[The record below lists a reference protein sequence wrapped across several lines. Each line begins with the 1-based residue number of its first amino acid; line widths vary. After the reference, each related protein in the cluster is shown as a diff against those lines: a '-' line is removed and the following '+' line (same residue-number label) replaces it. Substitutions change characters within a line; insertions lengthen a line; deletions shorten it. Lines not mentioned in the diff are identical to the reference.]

1 LRGAAAQTALILI
14 LVTSGLGIP
23 LRLYLL
29 SAAAF
34 DYQRLGEKFARI
46 FLLVFA
52 LDQLWGLSPF
62 LVFREIG
69 FGGAFAATAA
79 LLYVPFAER
88 TLLRMAYPNVKASGH

>member
-1 LRGAAAQTALILI
+1 
-14 LVTSGLGIP
+14 VTSGLGIP

-34 DYQRLGEKFARI
+34 DYQRLGEKFTRI
-46 FLLVFA
+46 FLLVFT

-62 LVFREIG
+62 LVFQEIG
-69 FGGAFAATAA
+69 FGAAFAATAA

-88 TLLRMAYPNVKASGH
+88 TLLRMAYPNVKASGN